1 MVDIVLTEIFKRQ
14 FKQLAKKYSSL
25 PKDFSALLDKI
36 EKEPTFGTSI
46 GDDCFKIRLAISSK
60 NRGKSGGSRVI
71 THVLFTDNCVRIL
84 SIYDKSEK
92 DNLEKNELEKLK
104 KQKD

>member
-1 MVDIVLTEIFKRQ
+1 MFDIVLTEIFKRQ
-14 FKQLAKKYSSL
+14 FRHLAKKYPSL

-36 EKEPTFGTSI
+36 EKEPTLGTSI
-46 GDDCFKIRLAISSK
+46 GDE
-60 NRGKSGGSRVI
+60 SGGSRVI

-84 SIYDKSEK
+84 SIYDKGEK
-92 DNLEKNELEKLK
+92 DTLEKNELDKLK